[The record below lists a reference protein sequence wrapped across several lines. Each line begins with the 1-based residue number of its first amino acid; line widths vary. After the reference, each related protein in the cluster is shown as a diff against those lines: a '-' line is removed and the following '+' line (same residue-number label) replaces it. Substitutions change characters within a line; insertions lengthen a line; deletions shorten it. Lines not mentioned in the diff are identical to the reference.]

1 MAASKVLENVE
12 VVEVQ
17 ISQEDNMFGCTKC
30 DRSFKLYYHLKQHLK
45 THLSSLEKPHV
56 CNHCGKAYTREGA
69 LKQHINTFH
78 FDTEELSQ
86 NQKQQQKKVHVCE
99 YCKKHFGHF
108 GHFKEH
114 LRKHTGEKI
123 NYVRLLTW
131 LFLLILLFSWWM
143 WLFVPCKVKNHM
155 SVQIAMKNLR
165 GTVPWSAIWQPVR
178 MGLEPKK
185 DERKSTNARWVCP
198 LHGHQDFIV
207 LCIQSLCII
216 YIKKQLH
223 SFRNVHEHCV
233 LT

>member
-45 THLSSLEKPHV
+45 THLGSLEKPHV
-56 CNHCGKAYTREGA
+56 CSHCGKTYLREGA

-86 NQKQQQKKVHVCE
+86 NQKQLKKVHVCE

-114 LRKHTGEKI
+114 LRKHTGENA
-123 NYVRLLTW
+123 NYIGCV
-131 LFLLILLFSWWM
+131 
-143 WLFVPCKVKNHM
+143 
-155 SVQIAMKNLR
+155 
-165 GTVPWSAIWQPVR
+165 
-178 MGLEPKK
+178 
-185 DERKSTNARWVCP
+185 
-198 LHGHQDFIV
+198 
-207 LCIQSLCII
+207 
-216 YIKKQLH
+216 
-223 SFRNVHEHCV
+223 EH
-233 LT
+233 